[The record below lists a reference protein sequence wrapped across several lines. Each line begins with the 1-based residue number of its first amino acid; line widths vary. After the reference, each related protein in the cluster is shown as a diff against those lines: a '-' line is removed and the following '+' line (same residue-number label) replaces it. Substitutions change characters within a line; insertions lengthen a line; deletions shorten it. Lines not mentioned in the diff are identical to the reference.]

1 MFVKDWLRVILVAIS
16 FLTFGC
22 RAKEKVVVVQ
32 GETKKISTSGPCP
45 ILLPVSIKKGVDVEC
60 GTIISNVEKDN
71 PSAGEIRVSY
81 FRVFAKNK
89 SQPKPPLFVHFGGP
103 GDDGEGPFFWAV
115 RKRDSLADERDII
128 IVGQR
133 GTTHSF
139 VLPECP
145 TQEPT
150 ADTLDAVIVAETQSS
165 ELCKKLL
172 DNAGITLPAFS
183 TTAAVRDVEALRM
196 GLGFEKISFYG
207 VSYGTQFALEYVRQF
222 PASVDK
228 LLLDSIIAPN
238 QDMAEAHVN
247 EFSDIARYLVDLRGW
262 CQSQATCTN
271 AFGGTVPDF
280 AQSLERLM
288 AANQPVT
295 VILGKP
301 LSTLSLL
308 TFGRSAGMSR
318 ERRLIYAALV
328 NAGAAPA
335 STWTAEGL
343 NSKFADTL
351 AVWRALGFQLPTDEK
366 IAEEGRGVGFATA
379 GFSTGV
385 NVFLNCAESGFAASR
400 VTELITGSQYTY
412 IGGGLRQKIIDAAK
426 IRDAGCSAF
435 RLDNEKWRQT
445 FAQPVQSGVKSYLFN
460 STFDS
465 ATPLKN
471 AQLAKQTLS
480 DSLLFEFRCS
490 AHSVLINTPEQC
502 GTSIIKTALAGT
514 LTQDNVGCV
523 CAN

>member
-1 MFVKDWLRVILVAIS
+1 MIFSKALLVIWLAFSSLN
-16 FLTFGC
+16 FGC

-32 GETKKISTSGPCP
+32 GESKKISTSGPCP
-45 ILLPVSIKKGVDVEC
+45 ILLPVSFKKGVDVEC

-71 PSAGEIRVSY
+71 PAAGEIRVSY

-89 SQPKPPLFVHFGGP
+89 TPAKPPLFVHFGGP

-115 RKRDSLADERDII
+115 RKRDTLADDRDII

-145 TQEPT
+145 SQEPA
-150 ADTLDAVIVAETQSS
+150 ADTLDAVIAAETQSS

-183 TTAAVRDVEALRM
+183 TTAAVRDVEALRI
-196 GLGFEKISFYG
+196 GLGFEKIAFYG

-222 PASVDK
+222 PTSVDK
-228 LLLDSIIAPN
+228 LLLDSTIAPN

-262 CQSQATCTN
+262 CQSQAACAA
-271 AFGGTVPDF
+271 AFAGTVPNF
-280 AQSLERLM
+280 AQSLETLM
-288 AANQPVT
+288 AANQPIS

-301 LSTLSLL
+301 ISTLSLL
-308 TFGRSAGMSR
+308 TSGRSAGMNR
-318 ERRLIYAALV
+318 ERRLVYAALV
-328 NAGAAPA
+328 HAGAAPA
-335 STWTAEGL
+335 LTWTSDGL
-343 NSKFADTL
+343 NTKFSDTL
-351 AVWRALGFQLPTDEK
+351 AIWRGLGFQLPSDED
-366 IAEEGRGVGFATA
+366 IASEQRRVSFAAA
-379 GFSTGV
+379 GFSGGV
-385 NVFLNCAESGFAASR
+385 NVFLNCAESGFAATR
-400 VTELITGSQYTY
+400 VSELIAGSQYTY

-435 RLDNEKWRQT
+435 RADNENWRQV
-445 FAQPVQSGVKSYLFN
+445 FAQPVQSAVKTYLFN

-471 AQLAKQTLS
+471 AQLAKQTLT
-480 DSLLFEFRCS
+480 DSSLFEFRCS
-490 AHSVLINTPEQC
+490 AHGVLINTPEQC

-514 LTQDNVGCV
+514 LNQDNVACV